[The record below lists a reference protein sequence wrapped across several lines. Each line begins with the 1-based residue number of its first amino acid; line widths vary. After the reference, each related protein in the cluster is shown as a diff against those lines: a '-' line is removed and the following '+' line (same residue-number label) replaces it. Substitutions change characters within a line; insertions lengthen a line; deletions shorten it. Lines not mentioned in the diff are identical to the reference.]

1 MEHAMIHKQLIL
13 IATLIL
19 ACAYTFSFMGI
30 AYIRI
35 KTNSWGDRQGVIQVL
50 LLAVMTA
57 YLWSVYTAL

>member
-19 ACAYTFSFMGI
+19 ACVYTFSFMAL

-35 KTNSWGDRQGVIQVL
+35 KTNSWGDRQEIIQVIM
-50 LLAVMTA
+50 LAVMTA
-57 YLWSVYTAL
+57 YLWSVYAAL